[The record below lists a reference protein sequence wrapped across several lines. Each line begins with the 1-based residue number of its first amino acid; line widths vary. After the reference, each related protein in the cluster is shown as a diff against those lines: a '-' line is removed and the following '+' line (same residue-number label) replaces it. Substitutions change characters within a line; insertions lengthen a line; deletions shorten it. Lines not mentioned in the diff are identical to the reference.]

1 MKMFTRVVL
10 LVLVTLVIARSVHAQ
25 TVGLAD
31 DSRAGV
37 ISAGAF
43 VGLEF
48 DVPDHALVIGGDGRI
63 RFGQANLEISP
74 RYAFRPFDKGSMQQF
89 DVNFLT
95 NYRLANPGRFRPYSG
110 LGLAIHQLRFEGD
123 DTESDVGLNLIS
135 GVRIAMRPGAAYEP
149 FVSAQYTIMKEPG
162 NSFTLVVGTSFS
174 FR

>member
-1 MKMFTRVVL
+1 MKMLTRAAL
-10 LVLVTLVIARSVHAQ
+10 LTIVTLFTAESLPAQ

-31 DSRAGV
+31 DPRAGV
-37 ISAGAF
+37 VSAGAF

-48 DVPDHALVIGGDGRI
+48 DVPDHALLVGGDGRI
-63 RFGQANLEISP
+63 RFGQVNLEISP
-74 RYAFRPFDKGSMQQF
+74 RYGFRPFDNGSVQQF

-110 LGLAIHQLRFEGD
+110 VGIGIHRVKIDDVGD
-123 DTESDVGLNLIS
+123 DSEVGLNLVT
-135 GVRIAMRPGAAYEP
+135 GVRLAMRPGAAYEP
-149 FVSAQYTIMKEPG
+149 FLGAQYTIMNEPG